1 MPRSKKARANG
12 PQRGDGPGFRGAR
25 KMHTF
30 SRLSTSAGPS
40 SISKTQKGGIGNNGT
55 AEKNKKNPAQH
66 RRPIVPFGRR
76 DRILLVGEG
85 ERFLFLYFPTT
96 FKLYFSFWWFSFSNT
111 WSVQSPSVN
120 VVLPIY
126 IRFMCLS
133 DRVRRA
139 SMVPHV
145 LICEGTRRVG
155 FVEFIVY

>member
-1 MPRSKKARANG
+1 
-12 PQRGDGPGFRGAR
+12 
-25 KMHTF
+25 MHAF

-40 SISKTQKGGIGNNGT
+40 STSKTQKSGIGNNGT

-85 ERFLFLYFPTT
+85 ERFLFLYFPTA
-96 FKLYFSFWWFSFSNT
+96 FQDLSFLLMIFLLKYLKRPEPLSQCCSPYLH
-111 WSVQSPSVN
+111 SSHVLGRQSQ
-120 VVLPIY
+120 
-126 IRFMCLS
+126 
-133 DRVRRA
+133 RA
-139 SMVPHV
+139 AMFPHV